1 MRGGSQSGAKAQAGA
16 GEAVKAGADKV
27 VKAVYSRQGGS
38 GPTALVADP
47 PTARQDPY
55 ICHPKE

>member
-47 PTARQDPY
+47 PTARQDPLV
-55 ICHPKE
+55 